1 MNVLDLILLIII
13 IAFAFLGK
21 YSGANFQINKFFSL
35 ILSIVVTKLAL
46 IKLIVLFIPYI
57 GLSVYTKPI
66 VYFCS
71 ILIFYFL
78 FKIFINMIMFR
89 YENYIKNKFIQNIV
103 GFTLGL
109 INGILLLSILLSI
122 LFYIT
127 SINEQVLKKLNNS
140 ITFSYIHTIKTV
152 LVDYGK

>member
-1 MNVLDLILLIII
+1 LNVLDLILLIII

-122 LFYIT
+122 LFYST

>member
-57 GLSVYTKPI
+57 GLSVYTKPT

-103 GFTLGL
+103 GFMLGL
-109 INGILLLSILLSI
+109 INCILLLSILLSI
-122 LFYIT
+122 LFYST

>member
-122 LFYIT
+122 LFYST